1 MSIHNAYNIICVTIS
16 PEIQKFPC
24 LSYHPVLFSSV
35 TQFDVYPMHDDNNLC
50 LKCANIVYLHILRN
64 VSIVSSSSFIS
75 VHHLFLPKWW
85 LQTTFKVTQRTH
97 VQILWVTCPGT
108 KIQYLNLLKFT
119 APKWCWIW
127 DYRIVSGVAIRFTVT
142 GAAIHKLWKR
152 KGYRQQNGNQNS
164 NLPELDLETL
174 L

>member
-1 MSIHNAYNIICVTIS
+1 MLSCTVFLSNPVWCIS
-16 PEIQKFPC
+16 CNVRCIRYT
-24 LSYHPVLFSSV
+24 LSLDLENMVH
-35 TQFDVYPMHDDNNLC
+35 
-50 LKCANIVYLHILRN
+50 LHILRN
-64 VSIVSSSSFIS
+64 ASIVSSSSFIS

-97 VQILWVTCPGT
+97 VQIFWVTCPGT

-152 KGYRQQNGNQNS
+152 KGYIQQNENQNS

-174 L
+174 LKSMGHR